1 MFNNESLER
10 EMSLVKEIENG
21 KRFSLRKFLAVVE
34 LNAISSMR

>member
-10 EMSLVKEIENG
+10 EMSLVKTIES
-21 KRFSLRKFLAVVE
+21 KKFSLRKFLAVVE